1 MPRPRFPFTLALAT
15 LGAGGLLLGILIAM
29 VVPSRSVS
37 RQLIEQTV
45 ISRDADIL
53 YPEALQQLAETRATA
68 AGRPL
73 SPEELLVPVLAAA
86 KLTDSGGDGILAV
99 AIFKTDGSLIQALP
113 ESSLVLPELSSDDF
127 AQLIAE
133 ERPIS
138 HFEPDFPLDQY
149 FARAGQRRVPVLEIL
164 LPLHTGPDPAI
175 VGFVQYFIS
184 AQGLAQD
191 LAGIDGRFNRETTL
205 TLAVG
210 AASIAVVL
218 VSFYLGFLR
227 HQRLMAERNN
237 RLTRANFDLTLAA
250 KASALGQITSHL
262 IHGLQGPIA
271 GLSAV
276 VTARGT
282 DAAGASDWR
291 SAATYTARLQAMI
304 QETVALLGDESAHVA
319 YQLTGRELA
328 DTIRRRNT
336 QAAADKGVILSVA
349 GGFPAGVDSHRG
361 GLLCL
366 IAANLVQNAIAAT
379 PAGGRVDVSL
389 RHDHDAVTLTVA
401 DEGAGIPE
409 AVRDHLFEAGRSGR
423 PGGTGLGLA
432 ISRLL
437 AVQIGANLGL
447 ERTGPQG
454 TTFQLTLPL

>member
-15 LGAGGLLLGILIAM
+15 LGAGGLLLGILIAL
-29 VVPSRSVS
+29 VLPSRTAS
-37 RQLIEQTV
+37 RGLIEETV
-45 ISRDADIL
+45 KNRDADIL
-53 YPEALQQLAETRATA
+53 YPEALEQLAETKATA
-68 AGRPL
+68 GGRPL
-73 SPEELLVPVLAAA
+73 SAQELLVPVLTSV
-86 KLTDSGGDGILAV
+86 KLTNGGEDGIVAV
-99 AIFKTDGSLIQALP
+99 AIFNADGSLIQSLP
-113 ESSLVLPELSSDDF
+113 ETAVLAELPSDYF
-127 AQLIAE
+127 AEMIAE

-138 HFEPDFPLDQY
+138 HYDPDFPLDQY
-149 FARAGQRRVPVLEIL
+149 FARGGQRRVPVLEVL
-164 LPLHTGPDPAI
+164 LPLKASGDPAL

-184 AQGLAQD
+184 AQGLAND
-191 LAGIDGRFNRETTL
+191 LAAIDGRFNRETTL
-205 TLAVG
+205 TLAIGG
-210 AASIAVVL
+210 AAIAVVL

-276 VTARGT
+276 VTERDTG
-282 DAAGASDWR
+282 AAGASDWR

-319 YQLTGRELA
+319 YQLSGRELA
-328 DTIRRRNT
+328 ETIQRRNS
-336 QAAADKGVILSVA
+336 QAAADKGVVLSVT
-349 GGFPAGVDSHRG
+349 GGFKSGVDSHRG

-379 PAGGRVDVSL
+379 PSGGRVDVVL
-389 RHDHDAVTLTVA
+389 RHENDAITLSVA

-409 AVRDHLFEAGRSGR
+409 SIRDHLFEAGRSGR

-447 ERTGPQG
+447 ESTGPGG
-454 TTFQLTLPL
+454 TTFQLTVPL